1 MKGVPCEVCG
11 LPRGR
16 GPRCRACGY
25 DRSSARSEA
34 SRARQAS
41 GTASQQTTQYRSP
54 PRPTSSSGSRTT
66 GSRQASSEA
75 PKQPHSKGTPRPG
88 RTKPS
93 GQTTSG
99 SPPEAGPERSGG
111 ASSKTNP
118 HTYGWTTPP
127 TVAGTVVSISL
138 TPPARGDGPWWVAI
152 VQCLAVVPGLAALM
166 VLLTMR
172 VVSRSV
178 RRTHRGLFS
187 SIVLLSSMPGQR
199 FSPSPALAVGIIEAA
214 FKNRAAMRAEYSM
227 IRLRVENG
235 EVACRYLAAP
245 NILPVRRGDSLAL
258 WGPRKADGIIRGYKL
273 ENRSNGTTHTATLV
287 RGWVYLAASVSA
299 LLCLMVLSNVALATG
314 GAS

>member
-11 LPRGR
+11 LARGR

-34 SRARQAS
+34 SRARQGSA
-41 GTASQQTTQYRSP
+41 TASQQATQYRSP

-66 GSRQASSEA
+66 GSRQASPEA
-75 PKQPHSKGTPRPG
+75 PKQQHSKRTSRPG
-88 RTKPS
+88 RTKQS
-93 GQTTSG
+93 GQAGG
-99 SPPEAGPERSGG
+99 SHEAGSERSSG

-118 HTYGWTTPP
+118 HTYAWTTPP
-127 TVAGTVVSISL
+127 TTAGTVVSISL
-138 TPPARGDGPWWVAI
+138 TPPARGDGPWWVLL

-178 RRTHRGLFS
+178 RRSHRGLFS
-187 SIVLLSSMPGQR
+187 SIALLSSMSGQR
-199 FSPSPALAVGIIEAA
+199 LSPSPALVVGLIEAA
-214 FKNRAAMRAEYSM
+214 FKNRGAMRAEYSM
-227 IRLRVENG
+227 IRLRVENR

-245 NILPVRRGDSLAL
+245 NILPVRLGDSLAL
-258 WGPRKADGIIRGYKL
+258 WGPRKADGIVRGYKL

-287 RGWVYLAASVSA
+287 RGWVYLAAFVSA
-299 LLCLMVLSNVALATG
+299 LLCLMVLSNVALASG

>member
-1 MKGVPCEVCG
+1 MTGVPCEVCG

-16 GPRCRACGY
+16 GHRCRACGF

-41 GTASQQTTQYRSP
+41 ATASQQTSQHRSRP
-54 PRPTSSSGSRTT
+54 QPTSSDSRTT
-66 GSRQASSEA
+66 GSRQASPEA
-75 PKQPHSKGTPRPG
+75 PRQQHSKGTPRPG
-88 RTKPS
+88 RTKQS
-93 GQTTSG
+93 GQGGG
-99 SPPEAGPERSGG
+99 SPEAGSERSSG
-111 ASSKTNP
+111 ASSRMNP
-118 HTYGWTTPP
+118 HTYASTTPP

-138 TPPARGDGPWWVAI
+138 TPPARGDGPWWVPF
-152 VQCLAVVPGLAALM
+152 VQCLAVVPGLAALV

-187 SIVLLSSMPGQR
+187 SIVLLSSMSGQR
-199 FSPSPALAVGIIEAA
+199 FSPSPALVVGVIEAA

-258 WGPRKADGIIRGYKL
+258 WGPRKADGIVRGYRL
-273 ENRSNGTTHTATLV
+273 ENRSNGTTHRATLV
-287 RGWVYLAASVSA
+287 RGWVYLAAFVSA